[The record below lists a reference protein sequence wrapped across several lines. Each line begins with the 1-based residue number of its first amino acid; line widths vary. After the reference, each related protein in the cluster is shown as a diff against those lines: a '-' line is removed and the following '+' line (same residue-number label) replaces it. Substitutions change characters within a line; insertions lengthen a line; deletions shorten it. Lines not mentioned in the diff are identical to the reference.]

1 MKSYLSLIPISAKIN
16 KKQNKMTMV
25 CIILAVF
32 LVTAIF
38 SMADM
43 EIRSQKIKAIK
54 DYGNWHIA
62 LKNISEKDAGILSAR
77 SDIAAASWYNTLNYR
92 LKDGYFINGKDA
104 AICGTEQS
112 LLNDI
117 MPDSIK
123 EGQYPTDD
131 NQIILTQNAK
141 DILKVSIGDTIEIN
155 LPSGER
161 INYIISGFGMD
172 SSMISQSDAIGAFL
186 PMSAFKNIYS
196 SAENKELLD
205 SDMIY
210 YVQFDKN
217 VNIRRA
223 IEDIKKQYG
232 LTEDNISRNTALLG
246 TMGYSNDS
254 YMLGLYGSAF
264 VLFLLVLIAGVLMI
278 ASSLN
283 SNISQRTKFFGML
296 RCIGAEKK
304 QIIRFVRLEAL
315 NWCKA
320 AIPIGVILGVLV
332 VWALCSL
339 LRFLSGSYFEDM
351 PVFGISY
358 LGIISGIA
366 VGLLTVLISAQSP
379 AKKAAKV
386 SPLSAITGSYN
397 NTKNVYRAAGTNLF
411 KVDTGLGI
419 YHAKM
424 NIKNF
429 ILMTGSFALSI
440 VLFLAFS
447 AVVSFMNHAIKP
459 LKPYTPDV
467 SIISPDNTCSVNR
480 DLTAELSGLHSVK
493 RVYGRSFKYN
503 MPVKIN
509 GSDGKIDLISYESNQ
524 FNWADEKNY
533 ILEGDLSKVL
543 GNSDYVLAV
552 YSNENSLHT
561 GDKIN
566 LGNET
571 VSISGVLSTCPF
583 ESEQGTETIICSEE
597 TFKRITG
604 EKNYTIIDIQLTNQA
619 TDADVNYIRGLAGS
633 DITFSDRRLSN
644 KEVRG
649 SFLAFALFIYGF
661 ILIIALITV
670 FNIINSISMSVSSK
684 IKQYASMIAIG
695 MEKRQTVKMI
705 TAEAVTYA
713 VTGSILGSVLGLPIH
728 KFMFSFLVTQ
738 HWGDTWQ
745 IPLSALFI
753 IIFVVLLSSFAAV
766 YGPAKRIHDLEIA
779 AVINTQ

>member
-104 AICGTEQS
+104 VICGTEQS

-117 MPDSIK
+117 MPDSIE

-172 SSMISQSDAIGAFL
+172 SSMISQADAIGAFL
-186 PMSAFKNIYS
+186 PMPAFKNIYS

-232 LTEDNISRNTALLG
+232 FTEDNISRNTALLG

-332 VWALCSL
+332 VWVLCSL
-339 LRFLSGSYFEDM
+339 LKFLSGSYFEDM

-366 VGLLTVLISAQSP
+366 VGLLTVLMSAQSP

-480 DLTAELSGLHSVK
+480 DLTAELSGLRSVK

-509 GSDGKIDLISYESNQ
+509 GSDRKIDLISYESNQ
-524 FNWADEKNY
+524 FNWADKKNY

-649 SFLAFALFIYGF
+649 AFLAFALFIYGF

>member
-1 MKSYLSLIPISAKIN
+1 MKSYLSLIPISAKVN
-16 KKQNKMTMV
+16 KKQNRMTMV

-62 LKNISEKDAGILSAR
+62 LKNISEEDAELISSRQDVL
-77 SDIAAASWYNTLNYR
+77 AASWYNVLNYR
-92 LKDGYFINGKDA
+92 LKDGYFINGKAA

-112 LLNDI
+112 LISDI
-117 MPDSIK
+117 MPSSIE
-123 EGQYPTDD
+123 EGQYPFDN
-131 NQIILTQNAK
+131 NQILLTKNAE
-141 DILKVSIGDTIEIN
+141 DILKVSVGDSIEIN
-155 LPSGER
+155 TPSGEK

-172 SSMISQSDAIGAFL
+172 SAMISQSDAIGAFL
-186 PMSAFKNIYS
+186 PLSAFKDIYS

-232 LTEDNISRNTALLG
+232 FTEDNISRNTALLG

-264 VLFLLVLIAGVLMI
+264 VLFLLVLIAGILMI

-320 AIPIGVILGVLV
+320 AIPIGVIMGILI
-332 VWALCSL
+332 VWALCAL
-339 LRFLSGSYFEDM
+339 LKFLSGSYFEDM

-358 LGIISGIA
+358 LGIISGIT
-366 VGLLTVLISAQSP
+366 VGLLTVLISALSP

-386 SPLSAITGSYN
+386 SPLAAISGNCN
-397 NTKNVYRAAGTNLF
+397 NTQKIYHAAGTGLF
-411 KVDTGLGI
+411 KVDTGLGV

-424 NIKNF
+424 NKKNF

-467 SIISPDNTCSVNR
+467 SIISPDNTCSVNKNLSAKLA
-480 DLTAELSGLHSVK
+480 DLQSVK

-509 GSDGKIDLISYESNQ
+509 GSDRKIDLISYESNQ

-533 ILEGDLSKVL
+533 ILEGDLSKVP

-552 YSNENSLHT
+552 YSNENSLKT

-583 ESEQGTETIICSEE
+583 ESEQGTETVICSEE
-597 TFKRITG
+597 TFERITG
-604 EKNYTIIDIQLTNQA
+604 ENNYTIIDIQLINQA
-619 TDADVNYIRGLAGS
+619 TDDDVNYIRGLAGS

-649 SFLAFALFIYGF
+649 SFLAFAIFIYGF
-661 ILIIALITV
+661 ILIITLITV
-670 FNIINSISMSVSSK
+670 FNIINSISMSVSAK

-695 MEKRQTVKMI
+695 MEKRQTVRMI
-705 TAEAVTYA
+705 TSEAVTYA
-713 VTGSILGSVLGLPIH
+713 ITGSILGSILGLPTH
-728 KFMFSFLVTQ
+728 RFMFNFLVTQ

-745 IPLSALFI
+745 VPLTELFI
-753 IIFVVLLSSFAAV
+753 IIFVVMISSFAAV
-766 YGPAKRIHDLEIA
+766 YGPAKRIHNLEITS
-779 AVINTQ
+779 VINTQ